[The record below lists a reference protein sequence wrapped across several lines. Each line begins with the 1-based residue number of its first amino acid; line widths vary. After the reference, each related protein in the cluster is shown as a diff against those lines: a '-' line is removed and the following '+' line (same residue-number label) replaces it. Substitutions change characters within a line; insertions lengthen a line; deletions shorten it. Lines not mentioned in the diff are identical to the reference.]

1 MQSYESSDTL
11 ALSQKKEQ
19 PIIEILKEND
29 GRKDNLKITL
39 LTMDFKN
46 IEYLRNGNHRQ
57 QQAYFTLSENS
68 ILSQLKH
75 YDPILV
81 GTIPIN
87 IAIETSDLDIIC
99 CFEDKQEFKNSI
111 TDSFSNEKNFK
122 IREYQNLD
130 TSAIVSNFYV
140 GDFEIELFGQ
150 QIPTT
155 NQMAYRHLIVE
166 HKLLLQHGEIFRQL
180 IIELKKQ
187 GCKTEPAFAIALGLK
202 GDPYM
207 ELLKFETQ

>member
-1 MQSYESSDTL
+1 M
-11 ALSQKKEQ
+11 
-19 PIIEILKEND
+19 N
-29 GRKDNLKITL
+29 
-39 LTMDFKN
+39 FKN
-46 IEYLRNGNHRQ
+46 IKYLLNGNYRQ

-111 TDSFSNEKNFK
+111 TESFSNEKNFK

>member
-1 MQSYESSDTL
+1 M
-11 ALSQKKEQ
+11 
-19 PIIEILKEND
+19 
-29 GRKDNLKITL
+29 
-39 LTMDFKN
+39 
-46 IEYLRNGNHRQ
+46 
-57 QQAYFTLSENS
+57 SENS
-68 ILSQLKH
+68 ILSQLKR

-81 GTIPIN
+81 GTISIN

-150 QIPTT
+150 QVPTT
-155 NQMAYRHLIVE
+155 KQKAYRHLIVE
-166 HKLLLQHGEIFRQL
+166 HNLLLQHGEIFRQL

>member
-1 MQSYESSDTL
+1 M
-11 ALSQKKEQ
+11 
-19 PIIEILKEND
+19 N
-29 GRKDNLKITL
+29 
-39 LTMDFKN
+39 FKN
-46 IEYLRNGNHRQ
+46 IEYLLNGYYRQ

-150 QIPTT
+150 QVPTT
-155 NQMAYRHLIVE
+155 KQMAYRHLIVE
-166 HKLLLQHGEIFRQL
+166 HKILLQHGEIFRQL

-187 GCKTEPAFAIALGLK
+187 GCKTEPAFAIALGIK

>member
-1 MQSYESSDTL
+1 M
-11 ALSQKKEQ
+11 
-19 PIIEILKEND
+19 IL
-29 GRKDNLKITL
+29 
-39 LTMDFKN
+39 
-46 IEYLRNGNHRQ
+46 
-57 QQAYFTLSENS
+57 
-68 ILSQLKH
+68 
-75 YDPILV
+75 
-81 GTIPIN
+81 
-87 IAIETSDLDIIC
+87 TS
-99 CFEDKQEFKNSI
+99 FVVSKTN
-111 TDSFSNEKNFK
+111 KNFK

>member
-1 MQSYESSDTL
+1 MQSCESSDTL
-11 ALSQKKEQ
+11 AVGQKKEQ

-68 ILSQLKH
+68 ILSQLKR

-130 TSAIVSNFYV
+130 TSAVVSNFYV

-166 HKLLLQHGEIFRQL
+166 HKLLLQHREIFRQL